1 MAPASVHF
9 DHCDPSPLRCRI
21 GAEPRASLSRYHPA
35 AALSTACD
43 AGERPLTLSV
53 APRSPLSLSTGLRSE
68 HRGPLPSHPRQGTRL
83 VRPRTPSIAKCSLG
97 DAFASRILVGARHRC
112 LGFATEDPAS
122 GLLSP
127 PRCSR
132 PERLDPT
139 SAPGALRSW
148 TRRATCRLSTSA
160 TQTAIREHFR
170 RIVRTPRTAP
180 MVAHERSCFSSHRLS
195 TAERSAGGRASYGMA
210 NRVFTGQGPALGQSA
225 H

>member
-9 DHCDPSPLRCRI
+9 DHCDPSPSIAGGSGAQSFAFAMPPRRGVIDRVRRWRTTSDALCRTPI
-21 GAEPRASLSRYHPA
+21 STRSLDRASL
-35 AALSTACD
+35 
-43 AGERPLTLSV
+43 G
-53 APRSPLSLSTGLRSE
+53 APRTA
-68 HRGPLPSHPRQGTRL
+68 
-83 VRPRTPSIAKCSLG
+83 SIASPSRDTTCSTQN
-97 DAFASRILVGARHRC
+97 AFHRQVLPRERFRVPNLVGARHRC

-170 RIVRTPRTAP
+170 RIVRTPRTALV
-180 MVAHERSCFSSHRLS
+180 VAHVRSCFSSHRLS
-195 TAERSAGGRASYGMA
+195 TAERIAGGLASYGMA
-210 NRVFTGQGPALGQSA
+210 NRVVTGQGPVLGRSA